1 LIKVVGDYPT
11 QVEEKSTCDR
21 DGTGGRLDHF
31 GTLSML
37 VSSIEFYLIYNSSFG
52 YLVYKYQCIC
62 TRQLRY
68 NVHKGNP
75 KCAFAPLQKF
85 ACLILVYYV

>member
-1 LIKVVGDYPT
+1 MIKVVGDYLT
-11 QVEEKSTCDR
+11 QLEEKSTCDR
-21 DGTGGRLDHF
+21 DRTGGRLDHF

-62 TRQLRY
+62 AR
-68 NVHKGNP
+68 
-75 KCAFAPLQKF
+75 
-85 ACLILVYYV
+85 